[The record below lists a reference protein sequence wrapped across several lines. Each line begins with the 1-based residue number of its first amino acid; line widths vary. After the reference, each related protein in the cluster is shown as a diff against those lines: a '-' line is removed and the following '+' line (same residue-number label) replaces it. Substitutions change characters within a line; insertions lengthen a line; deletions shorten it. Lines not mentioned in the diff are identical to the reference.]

1 MPKFDNQEL
10 TGIGL
15 NDDATVEEKINY
27 YSPFKSLEFDNVNFD
42 IDVKSG
48 DFSSKRSDWLEVD
61 NPNHDEN
68 INKYTITI
76 PSMPLISSGTTIKSF
91 NTALSST
98 LQTPSRAEIIRRNI
112 EAMTPATRA
121 DRLHRLEHQIN
132 RNPYIS
138 ARSV

>member
-48 DFSSKRSDWLEVD
+48 DFSSKRSD
-61 NPNHDEN
+61 
-68 INKYTITI
+68 
-76 PSMPLISSGTTIKSF
+76 
-91 NTALSST
+91 
-98 LQTPSRAEIIRRNI
+98 
-112 EAMTPATRA
+112 
-121 DRLHRLEHQIN
+121 
-132 RNPYIS
+132 
-138 ARSV
+138 